1 MSVMIQQIQAT
12 HSHTILILLILSLC
26 FNRVIISIA
35 IYAHVKNMGLEIH
48 LINIQHFLNV
58 VLKFILM
65 GKYYFFKRRIYLLTC
80 FPSGN
85 VTHLMMQAYWETNH
99 FQEIFLLLEMLME
112 SGYVIKSLV
121 TCL

>member
-26 FNRVIISIA
+26 FNRVIILIA

-80 FPSGN
+80 FSSGK